1 MLLLLQQTAERILVT
16 VVVLRVVC
24 VLGYCFL
31 LLLLLANHL
40 APQPFRRHRLGALEG
55 QSQGAVPVELPE
67 STHGATDTKEDRVVR
82 KLPQLHN
89 PYC

>member
-16 VVVLRVVC
+16 AVVLRVMC
-24 VLGYCFL
+24 VLGYCYL

-40 APQPFRRHRLGALEG
+40 APQQFRRHRLGALEG

-89 PYC
+89 P

>member
-1 MLLLLQQTAERILVT
+1 MLLLLQQTDERILVT

-24 VLGYCFL
+24 VWL
-31 LLLLLANHL
+31 LLFVAFTSCH
-40 APQPFRRHRLGALEG
+40 PLGSTAIPASPTWALEG

-67 STHGATDTKEDRVVR
+67 STHGATDTKEGRVVR

-89 PYC
+89 P